1 MMIAFVAGL
10 GAGIVITCA
19 WLILTE
25 PPAAAGR
32 EPGPNPRVPLAH
44 GG

>member
-19 WLILTE
+19 YLIVTE
-25 PPAAAGR
+25 PPAVGGA
-32 EPGPNPRVPLAH
+32 PGPNPRGPRAH
-44 GG
+44 RG